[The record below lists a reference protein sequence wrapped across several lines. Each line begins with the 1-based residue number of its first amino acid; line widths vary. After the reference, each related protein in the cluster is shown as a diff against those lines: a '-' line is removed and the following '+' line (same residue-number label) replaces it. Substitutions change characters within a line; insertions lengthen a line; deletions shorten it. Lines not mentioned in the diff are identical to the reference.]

1 MMEVEL
7 FDEESTP
14 SLKLVLEIYDTEDD
28 FIPNWWME
36 IVHDNPVTEKHLR
49 GVLLSIPAIE
59 RQIEKLID
67 LMYES

>member
-1 MMEVEL
+1 MEVEL
-7 FDEESTP
+7 FDEDQTP
-14 SLKLVLEIYDTEDD
+14 LIKLILEIYDTEED

-36 IVHDNPVTEKHLR
+36 ILNDKPVTSKHLR

-67 LMYES
+67 LLDES

>member
-1 MMEVEL
+1 MEVEL
-7 FDEESTP
+7 FDEDQTP
-14 SLKLVLEIYDTEDD
+14 LIKLVLEIYDTEED

-36 IVHDNPVTEKHLR
+36 IVNDKPVTSKHLR

-67 LMYES
+67 LLDES